1 METHK
6 FNEIQQKKSE
16 RKHLINFF
24 RQLTFRY
31 RVKFLAV
38 FAASELVQCLLK
50 FNLNF
55 LVYQYKPPSGY
66 ET

>member
-38 FAASELVQCLLK
+38 QSELEINKKYAKTKGMKIV
-50 FNLNF
+50 N
-55 LVYQYKPPSGY
+55 S
-66 ET
+66 